1 MQRISNDNVDRMIKA
16 KLTKCEMNLILFL
29 SFYQDEYG
37 RIYGVHYKDVS
48 DKTGMSYQ
56 EFYNAKKSLEEKGFI
71 RCEKSNRIDHDITIL
86 NNAFLTREDD
96 KKGYINT
103 SHNIFH
109 TKEFYQMK
117 AGAMLLAMKLMKNT
131 YDERGYFLIGV
142 KKFYEKYTQIFG
154 VTKRVL
160 RNYLKQLKE
169 FFSIGIKEG
178 KYYIEPKKIIYRKP
192 SGKTEAEC
200 LRQQR
205 TEAVL
210 RRNRI
215 KNATAKESG
224 EICTFFRQYEAIAA
238 DKGKRLFFLLD
249 KSIEKSVEQLNRD
262 KKGKK
267 DSFLSLALIH
277 KLLRKEL
284 FEETGTS
291 SKPLQDNTGIGQV
304 PGTEGNVKQ
313 AAGATRKT
321 RFHNFHQ
328 REYDYDEL
336 ERMLLETQPGEA

>member
-1 MQRISNDNVDRMIKA
+1 MQRISNDNVDRMIEA
-16 KLTKCEMNLILFL
+16 KLTKCEMNLMLFL

-37 RIYGVHYKDVS
+37 RSYGVHYKEVCN
-48 DKTGMSYQ
+48 KTGMSYQ

-131 YDERGYFLIGV
+131 YDDRGYFLIGV

-160 RNYLKQLKE
+160 RYYLKQLKQ
-169 FFSIGIKEG
+169 FFSIGIKDG

-192 SGKTEAEC
+192 GGKSEAEH
-200 LRQQR
+200 LRKQR

-215 KNATAKESG
+215 NATAKEYE
-224 EICTFFRQYEAIAA
+224 EICTFFRQYGPTAA
-238 DKGKRLFFLLD
+238 AKGKNLFFLID
-249 KSIEKSVEQLNRD
+249 KSIERSIEPLNRE

-267 DSFLSLALIH
+267 NCFLSLALIH

-284 FEETGTS
+284 FGETGAS
-291 SKPLQDNTGIGQV
+291 SMQLQDNTGNGQMPGREVNAGQV
-304 PGTEGNVKQ
+304 AKT
-313 AAGATRKT
+313 TRKN
-321 RFHNFHQ
+321 RFFNFHQ

>member
-1 MQRISNDNVDRMIKA
+1 MQRISNDNVDRMIEA
-16 KLTKCEMNLILFL
+16 KLTKCEMNLMLFL

-37 RIYGVHYKDVS
+37 RIYGVHYKEVCG
-48 DKTGMSYQ
+48 KTGMSYQ
-56 EFYNAKKSLEEKGFI
+56 EFYNAKKSLEKKGFI

-86 NNAFLTREDD
+86 NNVFLTSEDA

-160 RNYLKQLKE
+160 RNYLKQLKQ

-192 SGKTEAEC
+192 GGKSEVER

-224 EICTFFRQYEAIAA
+224 EISTLFRQYEPTAA
-238 DKGKRLFFLLD
+238 KKGKKLFFLID
-249 KSIEKSVEQLNRD
+249 KSIERSIEQMNRE
-262 KKGKK
+262 KKGKQNR
-267 DSFLSLALIH
+267 SLTLTLIH

-284 FEETGTS
+284 LGESGAS
-291 SKPLQDNTGIGQV
+291 SRQQDNTGTGQA
-304 PGTEGNVKQ
+304 PGREGNVKQ
-313 AAGATRKT
+313 TAGDTRKN

-336 ERMLLETQPGEA
+336 ERMLLNSQPGEA